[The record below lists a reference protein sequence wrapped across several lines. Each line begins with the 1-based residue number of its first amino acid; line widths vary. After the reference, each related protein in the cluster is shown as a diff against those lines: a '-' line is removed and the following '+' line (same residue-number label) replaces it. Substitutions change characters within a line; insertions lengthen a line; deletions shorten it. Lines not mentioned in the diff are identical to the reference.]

1 MTAIRGHIEPSA
13 TGDALGIHSLDQFV
27 LSVPDVSVAEKFY
40 RDFGLDVHGSGNGLA
55 LKTFG
60 NSHRWGG
67 VIEGERKRLHHLSFG
82 CYAEDL
88 PRLKTR
94 IEGNGIKLVD
104 PPRGLESNGFW
115 FFGFDNVLTEI
126 KVAAK
131 CSPDQKS
138 EVTWPSASAGTAR
151 APMRKSANVGKPR
164 RLAHVLIFTSDVD
177 KAIEFYT
184 QNLGLKLSDRS
195 ADVVAFMHAIH
206 GSDHHVLALGKSD
219 APGMH
224 HCSWDVGSIGDIG
237 LGAMNMADKGYTKG
251 WGLGR
256 HVLGSN
262 FFHYVRDPWG
272 SYCEY
277 SCDIDYIPS
286 DINWNAGTH
295 DPEDSLYLWGPEL
308 PKDFALNYESP
319 NVGPAE

>member
-13 TGDALGIHSLDQFV
+13 KGDALGIHSLDQFV

-40 RDFGLDVHGSGNGLA
+40 RDFGLDVRSSGNGLA
-55 LKTFG
+55 LRTFG
-60 NSHRWGG
+60 NAHRWGG

-88 PRLKTR
+88 SRLKAR

-104 PPRGLESNGFW
+104 PPPGLESNGFW
-115 FFGFDNVLTEI
+115 FVGFDNVLTEI

-131 CSPDQKS
+131 SSPDQKAD
-138 EVTWPSASAGTAR
+138 VTWPSALPGEAR
-151 APMRKSANVGKPR
+151 APLRKSANVGKPR

-177 KAIEFYT
+177 NAVDFYT

-195 ADVVAFMHAIH
+195 ADIVAFMHAIH
-206 GSDHHVLALGKSD
+206 GSDHHVLAFGKSD

-237 LGAMNMADKGYTKG
+237 LGAMNMADRGYTKG

-262 FFHYVRDPWG
+262 
-272 SYCEY
+272 
-277 SCDIDYIPS
+277 
-286 DINWNAGTH
+286 
-295 DPEDSLYLWGPEL
+295 
-308 PKDFALNYESP
+308 
-319 NVGPAE
+319 